1 MALMLAQTY
10 DALVA
15 AGAPDDKARAAAEE
29 IAGFE
34 NRLAKIENDLEL
46 IKATMATKS
55 WTLATVLGQTFIL
68 LGGFAALIKLLH

>member
-1 MALMLAQTY
+1 MS
-10 DALVA
+10 
-15 AGAPDDKARAAAEE
+15 
-29 IAGFE
+29 
-34 NRLAKIENDLEL
+34 LAKIENDLEL